1 MPVVTIKVWT
11 VTFWVSRQQCG
22 SDMMRRRGGMRSLG
36 RPPQDEDRKK
46 RGKKVGWG
54 VKGIQRGPTIVS
66 DMGDASRHPANTHT
80 HTCSRLGFKFY
91 QQSLQL

>member
-1 MPVVTIKVWT
+1 MPVVAIKVWT
-11 VTFWVSRQQCG
+11 VTFWVSRQQC
-22 SDMMRRRGGMRSLG
+22 SLDVMRSRGGTRSLG
-36 RPPQDEDRKK
+36 LPPQDEDRKK

-80 HTCSRLGFKFY
+80 CSRLGFEFY